1 MSWQLNDLCYL
12 SIIKEGIVS
21 ILEVPASRV
30 VQGNVQKISHHG
42 LALAPI
48 VNMWEVAGSR
58 GKGRRVELILVFF
71 LMLPS
76 ILFMERPFMDFILGE
91 IMSPRASLVENREAR
106 MMGSALGR
114 FCGAQR
120 RTKR

>member
-1 MSWQLNDLCYL
+1 M
-12 SIIKEGIVS
+12 
-21 ILEVPASRV
+21 
-30 VQGNVQKISHHG
+30 
-42 LALAPI
+42 ALAPI

-58 GKGRRVELILVFF
+58 GKGGRNELILVFF

-76 ILFMERPFMDFILGE
+76 ILFIESPFMDFILGE
-91 IMSPRASLVENREAR
+91 VMSPRASLVENREAR

-120 RTKR
+120 RTKRHRNQERDIASVIRFEAGIRRAW